1 MEEDMPNFDALVTT
15 KELAKK
21 MGLCAA
27 RIRRLAKSGD
37 IPYLYVSERKFLFD
51 PVKVYRAMEKLGER
65 AASKGAAAEAP
76 LHPAASAMAP
86 PLPAAPPA
94 VSSRPPANPWGKP
107 NPRRGDL

>member
-1 MEEDMPNFDALVTT
+1 MEEDMPNFDALITT

-51 PVKVYRAMEKLGER
+51 PGKVYRAMEKLGER
-65 AASKGAAAEAP
+65 AASKGASGQGEP
-76 LHPAASAMAP
+76 KPTPSAMEPA
-86 PLPAAPPA
+86 LPASPSA
-94 VSSRPPANPWGKP
+94 VPSRPPANPWGKP
-107 NPRRGDL
+107 NPRRGAL